1 MSTPPFAHLHCHSHY
16 SLLDGAGKIS
26 GLLKRT
32 KELGM
37 NSLALTD
44 HGNLHGALEFYKAAK
59 DMGINPIVGIE
70 AYIAPSSRFYKE
82 NASGSKEASYHITI
96 LAKDRTGFQNL
107 LKLSSRA
114 FLEGF
119 YFRPRIDKELLAAH
133 SEGLV
138 CLSGCVSS
146 ELNRGLLMGGTAGME
161 KAREAA
167 AWYHKVFG
175 DRYFIEIQ
183 YNGIEQQRI
192 AMEGA
197 IDLANRMGLPLVAT
211 SDVHYVLREDAEAQD
226 ILLCVNTGKFRTDT
240 NRMRMETNEFYL
252 RSPEEMYAVF
262 TGRDEALKRSQEIA
276 DSVHIDLEL
285 GKRHFPVYNP
295 PDDKTSE
302 DFLRELVLAGL
313 KERYAGNPERLV
325 EGQLSEEVMAR
336 VDREMDVINKLGFAN
351 YFLIVWDFVRFAR
364 SQGIPATARGSG
376 VGSLVA
382 YGLFLSHVCPLA
394 YDLLFER
401 FLDESRREAPDI
413 DIDFCQQRRGEV
425 IQYVKEK
432 YGMANVAQIGTFG
445 TMAARAAIRD
455 VGRALG
461 MPIPRVDSVVAM
473 VPDELKITIK
483 SALEKS
489 DELKKLHDSDAEIRE
504 LLTLA
509 MKIEGLARNVG
520 THAAAVVIADRPLT
534 DYVPLQ
540 HVQNKEE
547 IITQWAMGD
556 VEKAGLLKMDFLGL
570 RNLTILSKVIA
581 LIEQTTGKRVDPYA
595 FPLDDAETFAL
606 LCRGETKGVFQ
617 LESGG
622 IRDLLQRMKPD
633 HFRDIIAT
641 NALYRPGPLEGGMVE
656 DYIQVKHGR
665 KKPVYE
671 HEVMEEVLAE
681 THGVMVYQEQVMRI
695 LNRLGGIALAN
706 AYSCIKAIS
715 KKKLESIAKFR
726 EEFIEGAFQKGMAK
740 KKSEEVFG
748 LIEKFAGY
756 GFNKSHSTAYA
767 LIAYMTAYLKAH
779 YKVEFMAALLSS
791 DIPGRNFKKKDSL
804 VEHIEDCNRMS
815 IEVAPPDV
823 NRSDVEF
830 AVGEGKIFYALSAIK
845 GCGGAA
851 SAAIVKARNG
861 APGTPG
867 RGPYRSIFDF
877 CQRLDPGQVNRSAI
891 ESLVKAG
898 AFDSLGGHRSQ
909 WFALIDRAMQGGASA
924 AADRRSGQ
932 KGLFADD
939 EEETLEV
946 VVKDLPALPEWEQ
959 KDRLA
964 KEKEVLGFYLS
975 SHPLAEHAKK
985 LQAYCSHTTVEAAAL
1000 KSRSEVMLGG
1010 MIASIKHS
1018 HTKNPKPG
1026 SPSHYAMFDLEDT
1039 EGIMRCICWP
1049 EQFAQFGEL
1058 IQAETICVLRGAID
1072 KRAGSEEANLII
1084 NELIPIGDL
1093 EARYTRGIRVRV
1105 VEESH
1110 GVKKLEMLHEVLRGY
1125 PGEVPF
1131 ELLLCLADGRKISCR
1146 CDTFRIANNAE
1157 MRNRVEELLG
1167 AENFRLVTNKPAMG
1181 NGSRD
1186 SARWPK
1192 KQGGI

>member
-1 MSTPPFAHLHCHSHY
+1 M
-16 SLLDGAGKIS
+16 
-26 GLLKRT
+26 
-32 KELGM
+32 
-37 NSLALTD
+37 
-44 HGNLHGALEFYKAAK
+44 
-59 DMGINPIVGIE
+59 
-70 AYIAPSSRFYKE
+70 
-82 NASGSKEASYHITI
+82 
-96 LAKDRTGFQNL
+96 
-107 LKLSSRA
+107 
-114 FLEGF
+114 
-119 YFRPRIDKELLAAH
+119 
-133 SEGLV
+133 
-138 CLSGCVSS
+138 
-146 ELNRGLLMGGTAGME
+146 
-161 KAREAA
+161 
-167 AWYHKVFG
+167 
-175 DRYFIEIQ
+175 
-183 YNGIEQQRI
+183 
-192 AMEGA
+192 
-197 IDLANRMGLPLVAT
+197 
-211 SDVHYVLREDAEAQD
+211 
-226 ILLCVNTGKFRTDT
+226 
-240 NRMRMETNEFYL
+240 
-252 RSPEEMYAVF
+252 
-262 TGRDEALKRSQEIA
+262 
-276 DSVHIDLEL
+276 
-285 GKRHFPVYNP
+285 
-295 PDDKTSE
+295 
-302 DFLRELVLAGL
+302 
-313 KERYAGNPERLV
+313 
-325 EGQLSEEVMAR
+325 
-336 VDREMDVINKLGFAN
+336 
-351 YFLIVWDFVRFAR
+351 
-364 SQGIPATARGSG
+364 
-376 VGSLVA
+376 
-382 YGLFLSHVCPLA
+382 A

-432 YGMANVAQIGTFG
+432 YGFENVAQIGTFG
-445 TMAARAAIRD
+445 TLAARAAIRD

-473 VPDELKITIK
+473 VPDELKITIR

-489 DELKKLHDSDAEIRE
+489 DDLKKLHDADPEIRE

-547 IITQWAMGD
+547 VITQWAMGD

-570 RNLTILSKVIA
+570 RNLTILSKVIG
-581 LIEQTTGKRVDPYA
+581 LIEQTTGRQIDPYA
-595 FPLDDAETFAL
+595 FPLDDTETFAL

-665 KKPVYE
+665 KKAQYE

-715 KKKLESIAKFR
+715 KKKLEMIAKYR

-740 KKSEEVFG
+740 KKAEEVFG

-779 YKVEFMAALLSS
+779 YQVEFMAALLSS

-804 VEHIEDCNRMS
+804 VEHIEDCNRMHV
-815 IEVAPPDV
+815 EVMPPDV

-830 AVGEGKIFYALSAIK
+830 AVNGGKIFFALSAIK

-851 SAAIVKARNG
+851 AAAIAKARRTG
-861 APGTPG
+861 
-867 RGPYRSIFDF
+867 GPYRSIFDF
-877 CQRLDPGQVNRSAI
+877 CQRLDPGQVNRTAI

-898 AFDSLGGHRSQ
+898 AFDALGGRRSQ
-909 WFALIDRAMQGGASA
+909 WFAAIDRALQGGAAA

-932 KGLFADD
+932 KGLFDDGD
-939 EEETLEV
+939 EEETAETA
-946 VVKDLPALPEWEQ
+946 VKDLPDLPEWEQ

-964 KEKEVLGFYLS
+964 KEKEVLGFYMS

-1000 KSRSEVMLGG
+1000 KARSEVMLGG

-1026 SPSHYAMFDLEDT
+1026 APSRYAMFDLEDT

-1049 EQFAQFGEL
+1049 EQFAQFGDL
-1058 IQAETICVLRGAID
+1058 IHADAICVLRGAID
-1072 KRAGSEEANLII
+1072 KRAGSEEANLIV
-1084 NELIPIGDL
+1084 NEFIPLGDL
-1093 EARYTRGIRVRV
+1093 EVRYTRGIRVRV
-1105 VEESH
+1105 LEETH
-1110 GVKKLEMLHEVLRGY
+1110 GLKKLEMLHEILRGY
-1125 PGEVPF
+1125 PGECQV
-1131 ELLLCLADGRKISCR
+1131 ELLLCLADGRRISCR
-1146 CDTFRIANNAE
+1146 CDTFRVANDAE
-1157 MRNRVEELLG
+1157 MRGRVESLLG
-1167 AENFRLVTNKPAMG
+1167 AENLRLITARPSGG
-1181 NGSRD
+1181 NGRSR
-1186 SARWPK
+1186 
-1192 KQGGI
+1192 